1 MTNNKIAEL
10 IKETEKGC
18 YIFIGPDGISEGLYC
33 GNKINNFLKL
43 CIGCT
48 KKLSAYKQCQE
59 IIENKCCFNCDNKS
73 TVRFKTIITKDL
85 PFCEECFNSFNDH
98 LEAREKLF
106 LEKKDAEWKEKIEK
120 LKNDL
125 YAIGKFNLNHQ
136 EAHKDF
142 VLISQVIKT
151 LNELLDEEEKKC

>member
-10 IKETEKGC
+10 IKETEKELDILGRR
-18 YIFIGPDGISEGLYC
+18 ITTESFSSF
-33 GNKINNFLKL
+33 KIRDNIVKRFNE
-43 CIGCT
+43 CQIE
-48 KKLSAYKQCQE
+48 LSAYKQCQE